1 MELANYIQGALS
13 FPYPDLDRI
22 KILKHVYTDILS
34 PRALWIPTWDLDIC
48 GWCQPVRP
56 DSLHLGTLGGVPN
69 PLQTRR
75 TADTQGRGQH
85 QQHHDSGVFTDRRTI
100 TEPSARACVLPTAW
114 GTEAH
119 AQRSCLEAVGTPLG
133 RSSICA
139 CAGRAE
145 APTGYLGRCCPG
157 VRHGPRAGR
166 VRTHARTYARRASA
180 ELRALRVYAEKGEGR
195 RCPFRRGRRVGGGV
209 CVRKVLRWPQRDG
222 ATAPTLGQT
231 PPAAGRGRPCP
242 FGAAPG
248 RDA

>member
-85 QQHHDSGVFTDRRTI
+85 QQHHDSGIFTDHRTI
-100 TEPSARACVLPTAW
+100 TEPNARACVLPTAW
-114 GTEAH
+114 GTEEH
-119 AQRSCLEAVGTPLG
+119 AQRSCLEVGGGSRWADPLSAPAQDG
-133 RSSICA
+133 PRRRPGTWGGVVRGYVT
-139 CAGRAE
+139 GRA
-145 APTGYLGRCCPG
+145 PG
-157 VRHGPRAGR
+157 AYA
-166 VRTHARTYARRASA
+166 RTHARTYARRASA
-180 ELRALRVYAEKGEGR
+180 EFRALRVYAEKGEGR
-195 RCPFRRGRRVGGGV
+195 R
-209 CVRKVLRWPQRDG
+209 LQ
-222 ATAPTLGQT
+222 
-231 PPAAGRGRPCP
+231 
-242 FGAAPG
+242 
-248 RDA
+248 